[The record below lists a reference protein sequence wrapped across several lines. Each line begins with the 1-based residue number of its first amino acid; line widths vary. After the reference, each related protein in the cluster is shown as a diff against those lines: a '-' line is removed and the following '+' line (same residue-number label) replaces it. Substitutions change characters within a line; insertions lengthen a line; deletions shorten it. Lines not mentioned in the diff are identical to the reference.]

1 MSHRASA
8 WFLTFLLAILT
19 AVGAGPAV
27 AAETTPGDHRAS
39 IVEGDMV
46 VPEPV
51 HRDSGLVAGFS
62 PVESPFAIDPYIAW
76 RDVTMV
82 TGSHTWEVWR
92 CDGAGSPK
100 TLNVSTAASYLNAD
114 ATDYFE
120 VLSRGRYIPGFTSGS
135 AYQRRLENPDA
146 VIDCLYSNP
155 HGYFESHP
163 NGRGFVGLT
172 ELFSGGPLGV
182 GTPGAYYHYGNVW
195 ELVEDSRQAVVGD
208 AQTANST
215 EFREYTTPVVL
226 HEIGHA
232 LGWPHVPIHGW
243 GGTYD
248 NPLDIM
254 SGGPVFGSNFA
265 LTAMI
270 NLYAAGWVDRSEVVQ
285 WNGGDTEIRLG
296 TLLSGRAN
304 KMIVIPT
311 ATQGVFYTV
320 SVEPMSYDSMSPYG
334 VLVHYVDQRSNAGTI
349 GSYCPGFN
357 PTTCT
362 LLSRIVELVPPTG
375 WNRATLP
382 AIGPGGSN
390 VRAANWEVRI
400 VASHAD
406 GYTVRLDSSFIDT
419 VGHLFQSEIDQL
431 AAAGITRGCNPPANT
446 RFCPNSSVT
455 RGQMAAFLARALGLP
470 AGSKVFDDT
479 AGHLFQSEIAALEK
493 AGITK
498 GCNPPANTRFCP
510 DRAVT
515 RGEMAAFLVR
525 ALALSAGNKV
535 FDDTVGHLF
544 RSEIAALEKAGI
556 TRGCNPPANTRF
568 CPDDAV
574 TRGQMAAFLV
584 RAGLTD

>member
-1 MSHRASA
+1 M
-8 WFLTFLLAILT
+8 
-19 AVGAGPAV
+19 
-27 AAETTPGDHRAS
+27 
-39 IVEGDMV
+39 
-46 VPEPV
+46 
-51 HRDSGLVAGFS
+51 
-62 PVESPFAIDPYIAW
+62 
-76 RDVTMV
+76 
-82 TGSHTWEVWR
+82 
-92 CDGAGSPK
+92 
-100 TLNVSTAASYLNAD
+100 
-114 ATDYFE
+114 
-120 VLSRGRYIPGFTSGS
+120 
-135 AYQRRLENPDA
+135 
-146 VIDCLYSNP
+146 IDCLYSNP

-182 GTPGAYYHYGNVW
+182 GTPGAYYYYGNVW
-195 ELVEDSRQAVVGD
+195 ELVEDSRQAVVG
-208 AQTANST
+208 THRPPT
-215 EFREYTTPVVL
+215 HGVREYTTPVVL

-406 GYTVRLDSSFIDT
+406 GYTCGWTPRSST
-419 VGHLFQSEIDQL
+419 RSATCSSRRSTNS
-431 AAAGITRGCNPPANT
+431 AAHITRGCNPPANT

-479 AGHLFQSEIAALEK
+479 AGHLFQSEIAALERPVSPRAAI
-493 AGITK
+493 AGEH
-498 GCNPPANTRFCP
+498 PVLSDRP
-510 DRAVT
+510 DPR
-515 RGEMAAFLVR
+515 EMAAFLVR